1 MAKRYPINEIFHS
14 LQGEGRFAG
23 MSAVFI
29 RFSGCNLQCP
39 FCDTDHSSKTMMTAV
54 DILCEVAKYSSNN
67 VILTGGEPSLYVD
80 DELISTLRSYFLFIA
95 IETNGTHKL
104 PKGIDWITLSPK
116 QHVTNNA
123 KVVLKSCNELKVIWE
138 DQIDMSK
145 ILNDYYGDIA
155 SNNYYV
161 QPCDTGNEEINKKLL
176 QQAINFCLN
185 HFHWSLSIQLH
196 KILNIK

>member
-23 MSAVFI
+23 RSAVFI

-54 DILCEVAKYSSNN
+54 DILREVAQYSSNN
-67 VILTGGEPSLYVD
+67 VVLTGGEPSLYVD

-116 QHVTNNA
+116 QHVTNKA

-138 DQIDMSK
+138 DRIDMSK

>member
-54 DILCEVAKYSSNN
+54 DILCEVAQYSSNN

-80 DELISTLRSYFLFIA
+80 DELISTLRSYFHFIA

-138 DQIDMSK
+138 DRIDMSK
-145 ILNDYYGDIA
+145 ILNDYCGDIA